1 MNARAMDHEQAI
13 KNMVA
18 ERYLLGELSE
28 NERDA
33 YEEHLFNCQECFEQV
48 KAGTEFVSYLRR
60 LGTEEPV
67 AAATQPRWR
76 QFLAQMSRPA
86 PAFAFAMMFLC
97 IAGIS
102 VYQSTVIHRMKT
114 PQVVAVVT
122 IPPEARGVYK
132 MVTAPRNGTFELRV
146 LFQPRPE
153 FRSYTAR
160 VVNASG
166 KEIASIA
173 LGEAQ
178 TGELQIRFN
187 AGTFQS
193 GKYTLTIQGIGP
205 DQGSVSVSRY
215 LFELRLQD

>member
-1 MNARAMDHEQAI
+1 
-13 KNMVA
+13 
-18 ERYLLGELSE
+18 
-28 NERDA
+28 
-33 YEEHLFNCQECFEQV
+33 
-48 KAGTEFVSYLRR
+48 
-60 LGTEEPV
+60 
-67 AAATQPRWR
+67 
-76 QFLAQMSRPA
+76 
-86 PAFAFAMMFLC
+86 
-97 IAGIS
+97 
-102 VYQSTVIHRMKT
+102 
-114 PQVVAVVT
+114 VT